1 MKALK
6 AVYSVSPGYAEVVL
20 PAVTFLTVIHGS
32 FAEILL
38 MAEPKNVLKCTN
50 EQRKL
55 QSEQKRMLIKTQS
68 RKDTERI
75 PKRPFPESL
84 NWVWIFLFYF

>member
-1 MKALK
+1 M
-6 AVYSVSPGYAEVVL
+6 YSLSPGYAEVVL

-68 RKDTERI
+68 RKDIERI